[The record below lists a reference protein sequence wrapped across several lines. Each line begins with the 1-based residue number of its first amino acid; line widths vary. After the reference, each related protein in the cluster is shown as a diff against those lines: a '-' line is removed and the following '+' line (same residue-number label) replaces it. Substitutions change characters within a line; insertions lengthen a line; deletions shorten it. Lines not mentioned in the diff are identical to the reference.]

1 MVHMQTK
8 KLNNSSIIS
17 SFKDI
22 LKALSEKEK
31 NVIERRIW
39 LNGEK
44 ETLQNIGDSFQPN
57 ITRERV
63 RQIEDS
69 GIKKIGRVI
78 KATELVKIQ
87 EFAKE
92 ILDTHWGLL
101 TKEKLVNAI
110 IKWFDLHSN
119 INASILETIVQS
131 DYDIIKSKPKLGTK
145 TYFYL
150 PQISKKSIDAIYKEA
165 LSILKKR
172 KDVMEKASLF
182 EMIKINLKN
191 TTLKNIFID
200 SVLEVY
206 EDIVSGEETLIGL
219 EKWKILN
226 PKTLKDKA
234 VYILRK
240 EKIPMHFVSI
250 ANKITETMG
259 EKVKINTVHNEL
271 IRNWEFVLVGRG
283 IYALKD
289 WGIYKP
295 GTVLDVIIDIMKKTW
310 EPMTTEDIIA
320 KVLKVRKV
328 KNTTIYM
335 NLQNKK
341 IIQRVWRNYYQLR
354 DEKK

>member
-1 MVHMQTK
+1 MEAMQTRTFD
-8 KLNNSSIIS
+8 NTGIIS
-17 SFKDI
+17 TFRDI
-22 LKALSEKEK
+22 LKALSSKEK
-31 NVIERRIW
+31 DVIERRIW
-39 LNGEK
+39 LQWEK
-44 ETLQNIGDSFQPN
+44 ETLQNIWDSFIPN

-69 GIKKIGRVI
+69 GIKKIWRII

-87 EFAKE
+87 EYSKE
-92 ILDTHWGLL
+92 ILELHGWLL
-101 TKEKLVNAI
+101 TKENLINAI
-110 IKWFDLHSN
+110 IKWFDLN
-119 INASILETIVQS
+119 NTINSSIIETIVQS
-131 DYDIIKSKPKLGTK
+131 DYDIVKSKPKLGTR

-150 PQISKKSIDAIYKEA
+150 PKISKKSIDAIYKEA

-172 KDVMEKASLF
+172 KDVIDKTSLY

-191 TTLKNIFID
+191 PNLKNVFID
-200 SVLEVY
+200 SILNVY
-206 EDIVSGEETLIGL
+206 EDIVFGEETLVWL
-219 EKWKILN
+219 TKWKILN

-234 VYILRK
+234 QYILRK

-250 ANKITETMG
+250 ANKITETMW
-259 EKVKINTVHNEL
+259 EKVKVNTIHNEL
-271 IRNWEFVLVGRG
+271 IRNSEFVLVWRW

-295 GTVLDVIIDIMKKTW
+295 GTVLDMIVDIMKKAW

-328 KNTTIYM
+328 KSTTIYM

-341 IIQRVWRNYYQLR
+341 VVQRVWRNYYKLK
-354 DEKK
+354 D

>member
-1 MVHMQTK
+1 MVNMQTK
-8 KLNNSSIIS
+8 EINNSSIIGT
-17 SFKDI
+17 FKEI
-22 LKALSEKEK
+22 LEALSEKEK
-31 NVIERRIW
+31 NVIERRIGLHW
-39 LNGEK
+39 EK
-44 ETLQNIGDSFQPN
+44 ETLQNIWDSFSPN

-69 GIKKIGRVI
+69 WIKKIGRVI
-78 KATELVKIQ
+78 KATTLVKLQ
-87 EFAKE
+87 EFAK
-92 ILDTHWGLL
+92 DTLEEHGGLL
-101 TKEKLVNAI
+101 TKEKLINAI
-110 IKWFDLHSN
+110 IKWFDLEKN

-131 DYDIIKSKPKLGTK
+131 DYDIVKSKPKLGTK

-150 PQISKKSIDAIYKEA
+150 PKISKKTIDAIYKEA

-172 KDVMEKASLF
+172 KDVMEKASLY

-191 TTLKNIFID
+191 NALKNTFID
-200 SVLEVY
+200 AVLEVY
-206 EDIVSGEETLIGL
+206 EDIVSGEETLIWL

-250 ANKITETMG
+250 ANKITESMG
-259 EKVKINTVHNEL
+259 EKVKVNTVHNEL
-271 IRNWEFVLVGRG
+271 IRNNEFVLVGRW

-295 GTVLDVIIDIMKKTW
+295 GTVLDVIIDIMRKNW
-310 EPMTTEDIIA
+310 EAMSTEEIIA

-341 IIQRVWRNYYQLR
+341 IIQRVWRNYYQLK
-354 DEKK
+354 D

>member
-1 MVHMQTK
+1 MVNMQTK
-8 KLNNSSIIS
+8 ELNNSSIVNA
-17 SFKDI
+17 FQDI

-39 LNGEK
+39 LYGEK
-44 ETLQNIGDSFQPN
+44 ETLQNIWDSFSPN

-63 RQIEDS
+63 RQIEDA
-69 GIKKIGRVI
+69 GIKKIGRVV
-78 KATELVKIQ
+78 KATTLVQIQ
-87 EFAKE
+87 EFAKD
-92 ILDTHWGLL
+92 ILEEHGWLL
-101 TKEKLVNAI
+101 TKEKLINAL
-110 IKWFDLHSN
+110 IKWFELEKN

-131 DYDIIKSKPKLGTK
+131 DYDIVKSKPKLWTR

-150 PQISKKSIDAIYKEA
+150 PKISKKSIDSIYKEA
-165 LSILKKR
+165 ISILKKR
-172 KDVMEKASLF
+172 KDVMEKASLY

-191 TTLKNIFID
+191 NNLKNTFID
-200 SVLEVY
+200 AILEVY
-206 EDIVSGEETLIGL
+206 EDLVSGEETLIWL

-234 VYILRK
+234 IYILRK

-250 ANKITETMG
+250 ANKITENMW
-259 EKVKINTVHNEL
+259 EKVKVNTVHNEL
-271 IRNWEFVLVGRG
+271 IRNNEFVLVGRW

-295 GTVLDVIIDIMKKTW
+295 GTVLDVIVDVMKKAW
-310 EPMTTEDIIA
+310 EPMSTEDIIA
-320 KVLKVRKV
+320 KVLKVRRV

-341 IIQRVWRNYYQLR
+341 MIQRVWRNYYEL
-354 DEKK
+354 KN

>member
-1 MVHMQTK
+1 MEAMQINTFD
-8 KLNNSSIIS
+8 NSSIVS
-17 SFKDI
+17 TFKDI
-22 LKALSEKEK
+22 LKALSSKEK
-31 NVIERRIW
+31 DVIERRIW
-39 LNGEK
+39 LRWEK
-44 ETLQNIGDSFQPN
+44 ETLQNIGDSFTPN

-69 GIKKIGRVI
+69 GIKKIWRVI

-87 EFAKE
+87 EYSKE
-92 ILDTHWGLL
+92 ILEEHGGLL

-110 IKWFDLHSN
+110 VKGFSLNNN
-119 INASILETIVQS
+119 INASIIETIVQS
-131 DYDIIKSKPKLGTK
+131 DYDIVKSKPKLGTR

-150 PQISKKSIDAIYKEA
+150 PKISKKSIDAIYKEA
-165 LSILKKR
+165 MALLKKR
-172 KDVMEKASLF
+172 KDVIDKTSLY
-182 EMIKINLKN
+182 EMVKINLKN
-191 TTLKNIFID
+191 PNIKNIFID
-200 SVLEVY
+200 SILNVY
-206 EDIVSGEETLIGL
+206 EDIVFGEETLIGL
-219 EKWKILN
+219 AKWKILN

-234 VYILRK
+234 QYILRK

-259 EKVKINTVHNEL
+259 EKVKINTIHNEL
-271 IRNWEFVLVGRG
+271 IRNSEFVLVGRG

-295 GTVLDVIIDIMKKTW
+295 GTVLDMIVDIMKKAG
-310 EPMTTEDIIA
+310 EPMATEDIIA

-341 IIQRVWRNYYQLR
+341 TIERVWRNYYKLK
-354 DEKK
+354 D

>member
-1 MVHMQTK
+1 MEAMQIQTFD
-8 KLNNSSIIS
+8 NSSIVAT
-17 SFKDI
+17 FRDI
-22 LKALSEKEK
+22 LKALSSKEK
-31 NVIERRIW
+31 DVIERRIG
-39 LNGEK
+39 LRGDK
-44 ETLQNIGDSFQPN
+44 ETLQNIWDSFSPA

-87 EFAKE
+87 EFSKE
-92 ILDTHWGLL
+92 ILEEHGGLL

-110 IKWFDLHSN
+110 IKGFDLGSSM
-119 INASILETIVQS
+119 NASIIETIVQS
-131 DYDIIKSKPKLGTK
+131 DYDIVKSKPKLGTR
-145 TYFYL
+145 TYFFL
-150 PQISKKSIDAIYKEA
+150 PKISKKSIDAVYKEA
-165 LSILKKR
+165 LTILKKR
-172 KDVMEKASLF
+172 KDVIEKTSLF

-191 TTLKNIFID
+191 PNIKNVFID
-200 SVLEVY
+200 SILNVY
-206 EDIVSGEETLIGL
+206 EDIVFGEETLIGL
-219 EKWKILN
+219 SKWKILN

-234 VYILRK
+234 QYILRK

-259 EKVKINTVHNEL
+259 EKVKINTIHNEL
-271 IRNWEFVLVGRG
+271 IRNSEFVLVGRG

-295 GTVLDVIIDIMKKTW
+295 GTVLDVIVDIMKKVW
-310 EPMTTEDIIA
+310 EPMTTEDIVA

-328 KNTTIYM
+328 KSTTIYM

-341 IIQRVWRNYYQLR
+341 VIERVGRNYYQI
-354 DEKK
+354 KA